1 MVSGSSESRV
11 PTRLVA
17 RRVARERTS
26 AGRPAGGNSS
36 AWRRRRGLPK
46 FLTQLPLRL
55 EEGTV
60 EWAGAGSG
68 RPCPAPHDLG
78 NGALALAR
86 ASARPG
92 ALLRPE
98 RAEAATE
105 IARLDDT
112 LLVMCR
118 SGGRSAVAVNRLA
131 KAGFENVYNVTD
143 GMVGDVVMS
152 PESVF
157 LGQRLVD
164 GWKNSGLPWT
174 YDVDPGRM
182 LLPAAQQ

>member
-1 MVSGSSESRV
+1 
-11 PTRLVA
+11 
-17 RRVARERTS
+17 
-26 AGRPAGGNSS
+26 
-36 AWRRRRGLPK
+36 
-46 FLTQLPLRL
+46 
-55 EEGTV
+55 
-60 EWAGAGSG
+60 
-68 RPCPAPHDLG
+68 
-78 NGALALAR
+78 
-86 ASARPG
+86 
-92 ALLRPE
+92 
-98 RAEAATE
+98 
-105 IARLDDT
+105 
-112 LLVMCR
+112 MCW